1 MLRERLGTSLF
12 ALLLSGSLAS
22 PAFAKD
28 GLEIGENGIE
38 ASLGD
43 GAVEIR
49 LGGKIHLD
57 GYAVDGQGGDTTR
70 ADFRR
75 VRPDL
80 RVRIADVLDI
90 RVEREFTGSD
100 AWRNLYAEI
109 EPVEGFT
116 LRGGQFN
123 APFGIEHLQSANTIP
138 FAERSLSSALAQDYA
153 LGLQASYAADRF
165 TVKAAYV
172 GNAIGG
178 SNAGQGVAAR
188 ATWLPVEKGKT
199 KVHLG
204 LAFDLRDFDARDE
217 LRFSG
222 RAGTRFADS
231 VFQTDR
237 LDDLK
242 RRIGV
247 SGEVAFL
254 HGSFAAQA
262 QYIRQWVDR
271 DGKRPRTASAG
282 HVQASWMV
290 TGEEYRYS
298 SSGGLPSGPRIEK
311 GKMGVE
317 LAARYGW
324 ANTDFARDE
333 GAKARAI
340 DLSAGLHL
348 NGNLKLMLSAGRAW
362 FGKWD
367 TGDRQART
375 TGVLRFVAAF

>member
-1 MLRERLGTSLF
+1 MLRERFGTSAL
-12 ALLLSGSLAS
+12 ALLLSGSLAL

-28 GLEIGENGIE
+28 GLEIGEDGVE

-57 GYAVDGQGGDTTR
+57 GYAVDGENDNRSGV
-70 ADFRR
+70 DFRR
-75 VRPDL
+75 VRSDL
-80 RVRIADVLDI
+80 RVRIADGLDI

-109 EPVEGFT
+109 EPVKGFT
-116 LRGGQFN
+116 VRGGQFN

-138 FAERSLSSALAQDYA
+138 FAERSLAAALAQDYA
-153 LGLQASYAADRF
+153 LGIQAGYAADRF
-165 TVKAAYV
+165 TVKAAWV

-178 SNAGQGVAAR
+178 ASAGKGLAAR
-188 ATWLPVEKGKT
+188 ATWLPVDRGRT
-199 KVHLG
+199 KLHLG
-204 LAFDLRDFDARDE
+204 LGFDLRDLDANDD

-222 RAGTRFADS
+222 RAETRFADA

-237 LDDLK
+237 LDDL
-242 RRIGV
+242 RGRTGV

-254 HGSFAAQA
+254 RGPVALQA
-262 QYIRQWVDR
+262 QYVRQWVER
-271 DGKRPRTASAG
+271 DGKRRRTARAG
-282 HVQASWMV
+282 HIQASWMA
-290 TGEEYRYS
+290 TGEDYRYS
-298 SSGGLPSGPRIEK
+298 RSGGLPSGTRIGD

-317 LAARYGW
+317 LAARFGW
-324 ANTDFARDE
+324 ANADFARDE

-362 FGKWD
+362 FGKRE

-375 TGVLRFVAAF
+375 TGVLRMVAAF